1 MSAPV
6 APATVTARRPGAGP
20 ASSVGPAS
28 SKPVRARL
36 GAPRAG
42 TVVLALLCVMYLI
55 LYVDRV
61 NISTAAPLIQAEL
74 GLSNAQL
81 GLAFSGFA
89 YPYAFFQLFGGWL
102 GDRFGARLVLASCG
116 LLVGVA
122 TMLTGAVG
130 GLASLFLARLALGF
144 GEGAMFPTAT
154 HAMARWVPRQ
164 RYGFAQGITHAFA
177 RLGNAL
183 TPPLIAGLIALASW
197 RASFVMLGCASLA
210 WVAAWAWYFRD
221 DPAAHPAMTEAEL
234 ATLTP
239 PRKAAEPAV
248 KVPWR
253 RLARRMLPVTAVDFC
268 YGWTLWLFLSWVP
281 SFFYKAYHL
290 DLKSSALF
298 AAGVFLAGVAGDTA
312 GGLLSDAI
320 LRRTGRLTAA
330 RSGVIGM
337 GLLGAAAFL
346 TPLLFVRDLTA
357 VTMCLTA
364 AFFCAEL
371 VVAPIWAVPMDI
383 APRHAGTA
391 SGMMNLGF
399 GVAGI
404 VSPVVFGYALD
415 ATGSWAVPFLASIA
429 LLCAGA
435 AATLL
440 IRPEERFEDT
450 ART

>member
-1 MSAPV
+1 M
-6 APATVTARRPGAGP
+6 
-20 ASSVGPAS
+20 
-28 SKPVRARL
+28 
-36 GAPRAG
+36 
-42 TVVLALLCVMYLI
+42 LALLCAMYLI

-61 NISTAAPLIQAEL
+61 NISTAAPLIQADL

-102 GDRFGARLVLASCG
+102 GDRFGARRVLVACG
-116 LLVGVA
+116 LLVCVA
-122 TMLTGAVG
+122 TVLTGAVG

-183 TPPLIAGLIALASW
+183 TPPLIALLIALASW
-197 RASFVMLGCASLA
+197 RASFAVLGCVSLA
-210 WVAAWAWYFRD
+210 WVVAWAWYFRD
-221 DPAAHPAMTEAEL
+221 DPRTHPSITQAEL
-234 ATLTP
+234 EALTP
-239 PRKAAEPAV
+239 PRSAAQPAV
-248 KVPWR
+248 IPWR

-268 YGWTLWLFLSWVP
+268 YGWTLWLFLSWIP

-298 AAGVFLAGVAGDTA
+298 AAGVFLAGVVGDTV

-320 LRRTGRLTAA
+320 LKRTGRLAAA
-330 RSGVIGM
+330 RSGVIAVGM
-337 GLLGAAAFL
+337 LGAAAFL
-346 TPLLFVRDLTA
+346 VPLLFIRDLTA
-357 VTMCLTA
+357 VTLCLTA
-364 AFFCAEL
+364 AFFCVEL

-383 APRHAGTA
+383 APRRAGTA

-399 GVAGI
+399 GLAGI

-415 ATGSWAVPFLASIA
+415 VTGSWTVPFLASIA
-429 LLCAGA
+429 LLCVGA
-435 AATLL
+435 LMTVL
-440 IRPEERFEDT
+440 IRPDERFAD
-450 ART
+450 APGA